1 MKPVLFYI
9 SLSLCFL
16 ITSPTLAESTEISPK
31 QATSIVQKNYPG
43 RILSVKQN
51 AGQYR
56 VKVLDDAGNLKI
68 IKVDAQSGKIIRE
81 P

>member
-1 MKPVLFYI
+1 MKSVLFYI
-9 SLSLCFL
+9 SLSLCLLVTTPAF
-16 ITSPTLAESTEISPK
+16 AEPSEISPK
-31 QATSIVQKNYPG
+31 QATNIVQKNFPG

-56 VKVLDDAGNLKI
+56 VKVLDEAGNLKI
-68 IKVDAQSGKIIRE
+68 IKLDAKSGKIIRE